1 VKTATTAAIAMETT
15 RAEPAKPATM
25 PVTTKIPP
33 PMIAPTFMAV
43 ALHNPKYGFS
53 ALRSSSLLITSLLKN
68 PTKQKHIK
76 SLTELNALSTT
87 HATEACQ
94 EILTREK
101 ARLVKKI

>member
-1 VKTATTAAIAMETT
+1 
-15 RAEPAKPATM
+15 
-25 PVTTKIPP
+25 
-33 PMIAPTFMAV
+33 MA
-43 ALHNPKYGFS
+43 
-53 ALRSSSLLITSLLKN
+53 SLLNN

-76 SLTELNALSTT
+76 SLTELNTSSTT